1 MKKLFFTSLIII
13 SFLLISLI
21 IILATIGFET
31 DKFNNVISEKAEENN
46 KNISLKLEKVK
57 FKFDIKD
64 FNLFAETTNP
74 KLRYKNLLIPISK
87 AKVYLDFSN
96 LIKSNIKI
104 KKVNLTSEEISI
116 EQLKK
121 IIIKTKPSNLNSLII
136 NKIKNGKL
144 ITNLELYLKD
154 NFEIDNF
161 IIKGEVKNMNA
172 LISDNFSLTN
182 TSFSFFVRYF

>member
-64 FNLFAETTNP
+64 FNLFVETTNP

-96 LIKSNIKI
+96 LIKSNI
-104 KKVNLTSEEISI
+104 
-116 EQLKK
+116 
-121 IIIKTKPSNLNSLII
+121 
-136 NKIKNGKL
+136 
-144 ITNLELYLKD
+144 
-154 NFEIDNF
+154 F
-161 IIKGEVKNMNA
+161 
-172 LISDNFSLTN
+172 
-182 TSFSFFVRYF
+182 